1 LRGSPAVLV
10 AALALLAAAGH
21 AQPPPTQ
28 APPSPFKHPTPRQ
41 QYGPAQPQ
49 ELMAL
54 AMSPDE
60 YQRRNVVTRGYLGL
74 LPGDRWLLSDGGSQ
88 LMLIPV
94 VELSATGLREM
105 LGHRIEVTGIIR
117 VLPEHQG
124 SCCPLCQPPMP
135 QSVCDDPALPALPD
149 RRPEWPRG
157 SITATGVV
165 DIENYRAGE
174 SRRVTSSIGDAL
186 ASPAAKAGKSVRV
199 VGRFR
204 GANLFG
210 DLPADTRRAPGD
222 WVLQDGDLALWV
234 TGRPPKGR
242 GFDLDPGNKLDT
254 GRWLEVEGKFEATGP
269 VAYLKASR
277 VQLVARP
284 GPPPDERE

>member
-1 LRGSPAVLV
+1 M
-10 AALALLAAAGH
+10 
-21 AQPPPTQ
+21 
-28 APPSPFKHPTPRQ
+28 F
-41 QYGPAQPQ
+41 
-49 ELMAL
+49 
-54 AMSPDE
+54 PD
-60 YQRRNVVTRGYLGL
+60 N
-74 LPGDRWLLSDGGSQ
+74 RWLLSEGGAR
-88 LMLIPV
+88 LLLIPV
-94 VELSATGLREM
+94 VELSESALRAQV
-105 LGHRIEVTGIIR
+105 GHRVEVTGIIR
-117 VLPEHQG
+117 VLPERQG
-124 SCCPLCQPPMP
+124 TCVLEGRRVPESL
-135 QSVCDDPALPALPD
+135 CDDPYLPVLPD
-149 RRPEWPRG
+149 RQPQWPPG
-157 SITATGVV
+157 SITATGMM

-186 ASPAAKAGKSVRV
+186 TSPAARAGKSVRV

-210 DLPADTRRAPGD
+210 DLPAETRRAPGD
-222 WVLQDGDLALWV
+222 WVLQDGDRALWV

-284 GPPPDERE
+284 AAPSEEKP